1 MKIRLISTVTLA
13 LLLGAPLGLQAQ
25 EVPADKQKAIVDML
39 ATMKCEVDAANIE
52 ASGTGYE
59 LDDVFCADGQYDM
72 DLNADLTVA
81 EKRKE

>member
-1 MKIRLISTVTLA
+1 MYSQNMKTVFLAAFLA
-13 LLLGAPLGLQAQ
+13 LPFAALAA
-25 EVPADKQKAIVDML
+25 EVPADKQKAIQDML
-39 ATMKCEVDAANIE
+39 KTMQCEVDPANIE
-52 ASGTGYE
+52 ASGDGFE